1 MARKLPRLQR
11 VLDAPALFSIA
22 YGEIASSIY
31 FALGIIAFHALGFT
45 PAVLLLTGA
54 LFFLVSLSYVEGTAA
69 IRETGGA
76 ATFVRIAF
84 NDFWGFITGWAL
96 FLDYLIVIA
105 LSALYVPH
113 YAAAAMF
120 TSVTKPWDVVFGC
133 LVIAG
138 IAAFRVLRNKRLF
151 RFALVIALV
160 DLVTQLLLVVLGFA
174 LLFSPDALSK
184 GTSLGTN
191 PSWHSIIFALPLAML
206 AYTGLETVANL
217 SEEVRRPG
225 RDLPRSVFSAIGLV
239 VVLYAAIA
247 VVGLSAFPAGNG
259 TALGGAWVKAPLM
272 GIVARL
278 RDHLPDALGVPLQVF
293 VGGSGAL
300 ILVTAAATSIAGFG
314 RLAYSLGE
322 HGQLPR
328 EFGRLSRRSVIA
340 PQSIVAAAL
349 ISIALLVVTDVAFT
363 HPIFFLASLYSFGV
377 LLAFTAAQLAV
388 LRLRFTHPEKRRP
401 YRVPLNIGRV
411 PVPSVV
417 GAVLT
422 AVVWVLA
429 MATHEGAR
437 YGGPVWL
444 AVGLVVYVVVRRGRG
459 EGLTERVVSADEHVG
474 LTEAQYSSIL
484 VPMKLGP
491 IGEEMVATAV
501 KLAQEAGASVWAL
514 HVVRVP
520 MERELDRA
528 VAEEEERAEASLSE
542 ARALGADHGV
552 EVKTKT
558 VLARSIGQAIVD
570 QAKELGVD
578 LIVVGSSPR
587 WRRQSRFF
595 SPTVEY
601 VLKKAP
607 AEVLV
612 VAFPQGVLEE
622 DEETPE
628 FEAAE
633 VS

>member
-1 MARKLPRLQR
+1 VARKLPRLQR

-120 TSVTKPWDVVFGC
+120 TSVKKPWDVVFGC

-138 IAAFRVLRNKRLF
+138 IAVFRVLRNKRLF

-247 VVGLSAFPAGNG
+247 VVGLSAFPAENG

-293 VGGSGAL
+293 VGTSGAL

-388 LRLRFTHPEKRRP
+388 IRLRFTHPEKRRP

-444 AVGLVVYVVVRRGRG
+444 AVGLVMYVVVRRGRG

-542 ARALGADHGV
+542 AQALGADHGV

-628 FEAAE
+628 FEPAE